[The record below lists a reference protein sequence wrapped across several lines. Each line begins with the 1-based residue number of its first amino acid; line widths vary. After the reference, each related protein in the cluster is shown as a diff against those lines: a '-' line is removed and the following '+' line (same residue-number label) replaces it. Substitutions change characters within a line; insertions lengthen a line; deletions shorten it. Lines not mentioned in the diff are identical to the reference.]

1 MNTNGQAMNEDVVRG
16 KASGLNWL
24 LDDLVKRLAGAERAA
39 VLSADGL
46 LLGRSANLDRES
58 AEHLSAMASAF
69 RSLARGVGTQFDKG
83 CVEQTVVELEYGY
96 LVVTEAGEGGC
107 LALLAS
113 ADADLGMIAYEMN
126 VIVQQ
131 VGESLVVAPRGMFAE
146 MPVPHAP

>member
-46 LLGRSANLDRES
+46 LLGRSASLDREN

-83 CVEQTVVELEYGY
+83 LVQQTVVELEYGY
-96 LVVTEAGEGGC
+96 LVVTEAGEGAC

-131 VGESLVVAPRGMFAE
+131 VGESLVVTPRGLFSD